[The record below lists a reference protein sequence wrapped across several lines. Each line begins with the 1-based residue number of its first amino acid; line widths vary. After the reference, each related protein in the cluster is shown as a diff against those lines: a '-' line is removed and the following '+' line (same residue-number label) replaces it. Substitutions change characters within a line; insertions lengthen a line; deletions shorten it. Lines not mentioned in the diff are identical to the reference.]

1 MKFFKYFLFLVLI
14 ACIALAIYIAVQ
26 PNSYEV
32 KRELT
37 IEAPVSVAYENVV
50 DLKNWEAWSPW
61 VEKDPNTD
69 ITLGENTLGVGGSYS
84 WTDSHGKGS
93 MKTKEVEDNTSI
105 DQELRFDNYEPSNIH
120 WKFEALEPNKTK
132 VTWTMSADKLPFMY
146 KAYALANG
154 GFDNMVGPDFERGLV
169 KLDSVLQESMK
180 IYNIKVNGVTQH
192 SGGFYLYNTTSCKIS
207 EVKAKMQEMLPKVI
221 QYASANNIS
230 IAGAPYINYIKW
242 DEANNATIFSCCV
255 PTTAQVITAD
265 GSDIL
270 TGYMDA
276 FRAVETT
283 LTGNYD
289 NLKEAWDIA
298 LKYVPEH
305 GYEFQENG
313 PMLETYLT
321 DPIQTPNPAEWVTK
335 IYIAIKNDSSNTTP
349 ETNSL

>member
-1 MKFFKYFLFLVLI
+1 MKFFKYFLFLCLI

-32 KRELT
+32 SRERI
-37 IEAPVSVAYENVV
+37 IEAPASVAYNNVV

-61 VEKDPNTD
+61 VEKDPNTA
-69 ITLGENTLGVGGSYS
+69 ITLGETTLGVGGNYS

-93 MKTKEVEDNTSI
+93 MKTKDAVDNTSI
-105 DQELRFDNYEPSNIH
+105 HQELQFDNYEPSNVN
-120 WKFEALEPNKTK
+120 WKFEALDPSKTK
-132 VTWTMSADKLPFMY
+132 VTWTMKADKIPFMF

-154 GFDNMVGPDFERGLV
+154 GFDNMVGPDFERGLT

-180 IYNIKVNGVTQH
+180 VYNIKVNGITQH

-207 EVKAKMQEMLPKVI
+207 EVKEKMQEMLPKVV
-221 QYASANNIS
+221 QYTSSNNIAM
-230 IAGAPYINYIKW
+230 AGAPYISYLKW

-255 PTTAQVITAD
+255 PTTSQVITPD

-276 FRAVETT
+276 FKAVETT
-283 LTGNYD
+283 LTGDYN
-289 NLKEAWDIA
+289 NLKEAWEIA
-298 LKYVPEH
+298 MKYIPEN
-305 GYEFQENG
+305 GYKFKENG

-321 DPIQTPNPAEWVTK
+321 DPIQTPNPANWVTK
-335 IYIAIKNDSSNTTP
+335 IYIAIEDDSNPQTLETT
-349 ETNSL
+349 SL